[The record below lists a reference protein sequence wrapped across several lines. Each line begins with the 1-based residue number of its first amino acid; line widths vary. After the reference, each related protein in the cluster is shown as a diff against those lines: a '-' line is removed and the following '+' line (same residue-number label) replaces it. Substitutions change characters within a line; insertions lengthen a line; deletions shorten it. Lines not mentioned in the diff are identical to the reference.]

1 MERNNYLK
9 AYHHVD
15 VCLDPFPFP
24 GGTTTA
30 ESLWMGVP
38 VLTLEGSNFI
48 GRQGAGLLA
57 GVGLSDWIATTPD
70 EYHQRAVRLADN
82 IPALAELRQQLRTKA
97 LSSPIFDSAAFAKN
111 LESALWEMWKKKKP
125 R

>member
-1 MERNNYLK
+1 MPRNNYLK
-9 AYHHVD
+9 AYHQVD

-38 VLTLEGSNFI
+38 VLTLEGANFV

-57 GVGLSDWIATTPD
+57 GVGLSDWITTSHD
-70 EYHQRAVRLADN
+70 EYHQRAVSLADN
-82 IPALAELRQQLRTKA
+82 VPALAQLRQRLRAKV
-97 LSSPIFDSAAFAKN
+97 LSSPIFDSATFAKN
-111 LESALWEMWKKKKP
+111 LESTLWEMWDKKKP
-125 R
+125 C